1 MFVVLLYFL
10 FRINDGDEVVRYYPH
25 RDEKLPQDIPSPV
38 LMVSRVKPLYGEPW
52 FNKDY
57 ARQLVSIILATE
69 TICVNCPLHCAMQNA

>member
-57 ARQLVSIILATE
+57 ARQLG
-69 TICVNCPLHCAMQNA
+69 